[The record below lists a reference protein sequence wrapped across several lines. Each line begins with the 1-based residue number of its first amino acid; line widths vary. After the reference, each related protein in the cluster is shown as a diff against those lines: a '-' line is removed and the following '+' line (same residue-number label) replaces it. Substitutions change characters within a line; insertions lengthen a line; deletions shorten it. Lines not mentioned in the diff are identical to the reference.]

1 MIFPF
6 PAVLQ
11 LCGRIAFGDGE
22 LCEPTMHFHPQFST
36 ININID
42 GFPIPEIRFSP
53 TPRGDGHNSPS
64 PKAMPIHDKYTA
76 GINKLR
82 LWASLVNPYCAK
94 HNLPSPTDFQ
104 LPVPDFQHTFS
115 DGFRFPVSGFLV
127 YRLRR
132 FPISRFPVF
141 DSGFTVFVGF
151 IANRFRVIAYPW
163 TRIFASI
170 LPENQ
175 PPYGVLVDF

>member
-1 MIFPF
+1 MEINAVIFPF

-11 LCGRIAFGDGE
+11 LYGRIAFGDGE
-22 LCEPTMHFHPQFST
+22 LCEPTMHFHTQFSP
-36 ININID
+36 ININTAD
-42 GFPIPEIRFSP
+42 
-53 TPRGDGHNSPS
+53 TPGCRSQFAISEGDAYAH
-64 PKAMPIHDKYTA
+64 KYTA

-94 HNLPSPTDFQ
+94 HNLPSPTDS
-104 LPVPDFQHTFS
+104 V
-115 DGFRFPVSGFLV
+115 
-127 YRLRR
+127 
-132 FPISRFPVF
+132 SRFPVPDLPSPT
-141 DSGFTVFVGF
+141 DSRFTVFVRF